1 MKSAIMLN
9 ELQINTI
16 TRLAKE
22 KRRVLGFVGETP
34 IAGDIFT
41 ILERMNIILLEF
53 PIQSNDD
60 RSAFSAAMM
69 YSNEDGEELVFIG
82 LNTADYFDKQIFAIA
97 HELYHFYTKTGS
109 HLSRADE
116 ESDLI
121 EAMANRFAAE
131 FLLPETALKSII
143 LNEFKRSSLQEIP
156 MKTLLRFIAR
166 LQCTWWLPYR
176 SLVKRLLEIKAID
189 DQQYETLYSIN
200 ERDMDGEY
208 GRIGKAINSEVF
220 TKLNTRTRNI
230 SASPKSIEVI
240 VRNFEDELIDE
251 DKFADTLS
259 LFGKSPEDFGYGY
272 TISEEDMDEL
282 EAFFDGEVRN
292 ESEPDLRKPCLKE
305 HF

>member
-1 MKSAIMLN
+1 MKSAIMLD

-53 PIQSNDD
+53 PIQSNDNT
-60 RSAFSAAMM
+60 SAFSAAMI

-116 ESDLI
+116 ETDLI

-131 FLLPETALKSII
+131 FLLPETVLKSIV

-176 SLVKRLLEIKAID
+176 SLVKRLQEIKAID

-240 VRNFEDELIDE
+240 VRNFEDDLIDD

-259 LFGKSPEDFGYGY
+259 LFGKNPEDFGYDY

-282 EAFFDGEVRN
+282 EAFFDGEVKN
-292 ESEPDLRKPCLKE
+292 ESGPDL
-305 HF
+305 